1 MRSEM
6 ATPAMRSGDYRVS
19 VRDFG
24 PLAAAE
30 VTLRPLTVFVG
41 PGNTGKSYLATLIY
55 ALHRCFHGA
64 PERTLGRPG
73 WRFRFDSMPSTV
85 AEPTVDNFAEWAGRR
100 PDDRTASTLPEE
112 VVSGIRSFLEAGEG
126 PVSRFTDLL
135 PRYYGTTR
143 AADLVRH
150 GGPRRATVEL
160 ECELPERPPTRY
172 RFDLDQDC
180 IQASGEV
187 ADSFVRD
194 SRTVAGLR
202 TPSEASRRERPPDSE
217 SRELLEWLAARI
229 MEESVEPLLRRAHYL
244 PADRAGAL
252 NAYPAIVTG
261 LLQNAAATGEPRSS
275 DHPLLSRIGA
285 DFLSDLYWA
294 DPDSTGSPEL
304 TRLAAKMEE
313 RMLAGEIALR
323 RNEVGAPRI
332 IYRPRGWT
340 TDLPIARAS
349 SMVSELAPV
358 VLYLRHLLRRGDLLV
373 IEEPEAHLHPAM
385 QAEFTRRIARIM
397 QSGVRVLVTT
407 HSEWVMETLGNLV
420 FASRL
425 FRTDTEPL
433 THENAALRPD
443 EVGVWLF
450 QRGER
455 GSSVKEITLDPEVG
469 MFPTDYEDLADALYN
484 ESVKIGNRLR
494 ERNES

>member
-1 MRSEM
+1 M
-6 ATPAMRSGDYRVS
+6 ATPSPRSGDYRVS

-24 PLAAAE
+24 PIAAAE

-73 WRFRFDSMPSTV
+73 WRIHFDSMPSTV
-85 AEPTVDNFAEWAGRR
+85 AEPTMDDFSRWVGRSA
-100 PDDRTASTLPEE
+100 DDRTASTLPEH
-112 VVSGIRSFLEAGEG
+112 VVSGIRSFLEAGDG
-126 PVSRFTDLL
+126 LISRFAGLL
-135 PRYYGTTR
+135 PRYYGTSR
-143 AADLVRH
+143 AGDLVRH
-150 GGPRRATVEL
+150 DGPRGATVEL
-160 ECELPERPPTRY
+160 ECRLPERPPTRY
-172 RFDLDQDC
+172 RFDFDEDR

-194 SRTVAGLR
+194 SRAIAGLR
-202 TPSEASRRERPPDSE
+202 TPPPGVNPWERPPDSE
-217 SRELLEWLAARI
+217 GEELLEWVAARI
-229 MEESVEPLLRRAHYL
+229 MEESVEPLRRRAHYL
-244 PADRAGAL
+244 PADRTGAL

-261 LLQNAAATGEPRSS
+261 LLQNAAGTGEPRSS

-285 DFLSDLYWA
+285 EFLSDLYWA
-294 DPDSTGSPEL
+294 DPDRTASTQ
-304 TRLAAKMEE
+304 LADLAERIE
-313 RMLAGEIALR
+313 DRMLAGRIALR

-332 IYRPRGWT
+332 TYRPRGWT
-340 TDLPIARAS
+340 TDLPISRAS

-358 VLYLRHLLRRGDLLV
+358 VLYLKHLLRPGDTLI

-385 QAEFTRRIARIM
+385 QAALTRRIARIM

-433 THENAALRPD
+433 THENAALPPE

-469 MFPTDYEDLADALYN
+469 MFPTDYEDIADALYN